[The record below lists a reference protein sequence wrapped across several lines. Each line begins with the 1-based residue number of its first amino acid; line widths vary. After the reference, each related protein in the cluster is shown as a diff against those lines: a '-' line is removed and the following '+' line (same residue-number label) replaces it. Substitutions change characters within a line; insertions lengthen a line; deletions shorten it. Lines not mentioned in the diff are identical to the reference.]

1 MNKLFPKKRWQQY
14 LLMGSV
20 LLIAFIGI
28 QLSSYISQTTRQP
41 VALNVMLQQMR
52 SEPAMWTK
60 TEHDVSV
67 LIIDMQKN
75 VVAGAAIAPSGIF
88 VSTKDGQKYFVSDYY
103 GKFAELVLSSYH
115 KGQTDAFPLA
125 VLAKDPRG
133 VYDWRADIGLVLILF
148 LFAAI
153 AFYGFRALG
162 EGFKFSQNNSLVT
175 FDDVIGATEAK
186 AALLDIMAY
195 LKDPKGFAEIG
206 ARPPKGVLLSG
217 APGTGKTQ
225 LAKALAGE
233 CKVNFI
239 AATGGDFSA
248 MFLGVGSMRV
258 KSLFRKARKNA
269 PCIVFIDEVDG
280 IGRRTTTDNGG
291 PAESEGNRIINQIL
305 AEIDGFNASSGV
317 IVIGATNFPD
327 AVDPALLREGRFD
340 RKIHVKLP
348 DVADREA
355 LFRLYAKKVKA
366 AEDIGYAQLAR
377 LTTGLT
383 PAAIAYVVNHAA
395 LISTR
400 SNEKQIGMDNFLEAI
415 EVCRMGEING
425 SATAMTEAERE
436 RVAVHEAGHAIVAQ
450 VLGVGVVEKV
460 TILPRGGALGVTL
473 VTQSEDKQLHL
484 KSEMENRIQMLLGGR
499 AAEIMTYHD
508 ASSGA
513 ASDLKEASRLALS
526 MVASLG
532 LGDKGTLFSMDALA
546 AFNIKP
552 DTTLAVAE
560 AEGILVTQNERCFS
574 ILRQYDTALRTV
586 VSYLLE
592 RETIQGL
599 EVVKAVEAFRMG
611 LEKVSVERRDL
622 NSPMRASTLA
632 CEQRQETPIDRN
644 LAAPHQNGATSEA
657 EGLVPAA

>member
-1 MNKLFPKKRWQQY
+1 MNKLLPKKRWQQY
-14 LLMGSV
+14 LLLATV
-20 LLIAFIGI
+20 LLTLFISI
-28 QLSSYISQTTRQP
+28 QMSIHFFQAKQQP
-41 VALNVMLQQMR
+41 AALNSMLVQMR
-52 SEPAMWTK
+52 SEPALWTN

-75 VVAGAAIAPSGIF
+75 RVAGAAIAPAGIF
-88 VSTKDGQKYFVSDYY
+88 VTTKEGQKYFVSDYY
-103 GKFAELVLSSYH
+103 GKFAEMVLGSYH

-133 VYDWRADIGLVLILF
+133 VYDWRADIGLALILF

-153 AFYGFRALG
+153 FVYGYRSLG
-162 EGFKFSQNNSLVT
+162 EGFKFAQNNSKVT
-175 FDDVIGATEAK
+175 FKDVIGANEAK

-217 APGTGKTQ
+217 PPGTGKTQ

-233 CKVNFI
+233 CNVNFI
-239 AATGGDFSA
+239 PATGGDFTA

-291 PAESEGNRIINQIL
+291 PAEAEGNRIINQIL
-305 AEIDGFNASSGV
+305 AEIDGFSASSGV

-348 DVADREA
+348 DVRDREA
-355 LFRLYAKKVKA
+355 LFRLYAEKVKA
-366 AEDIGYAQLAR
+366 TDDIGYAQLAR

-400 SNEKQIGMDNFLEAI
+400 SNEKQIGMENFLEAI

-425 SATAMTEAERE
+425 SATAMTEAERK

-450 VLGVGVVEKV
+450 VLGVGLVEKV

-499 AAEIMTYHD
+499 AAEIIIYND

-574 ILRQYDTALRTV
+574 VLRQYDAALNTV
-586 VSYLLE
+586 VAGLLE
-592 RETIQGL
+592 RETINGF
-599 EVVKAVEAFRMG
+599 EVVEAVAAVQLSLAAPAG
-611 LEKVSVERRDL
+611 HCRDL
-622 NSPMRASTLA
+622 HSPMRAAVLA
-632 CEQRQETPIDRN
+632 
-644 LAAPHQNGATSEA
+644 G
-657 EGLVPAA
+657 

>member
-14 LLMGSV
+14 LLLGTV
-20 LLIAFIGI
+20 LLTLFIAI
-28 QLSSYISQTTRQP
+28 QMSIHFFHAKQQP
-41 VALNVMLQQMR
+41 IALNTMLVQMR
-52 SEPAMWTK
+52 SDPVLWTNM
-60 TEHDVSV
+60 EHDVSV

-75 VVAGAAIAPSGIF
+75 RVAGAAIAPAGIF
-88 VSTKDGQKYFVSDYY
+88 MTTKAGQKYFVSDYY
-103 GKFAELVLSSYH
+103 GKFAEMVLASYH
-115 KGQTDAFPLA
+115 KGQTDTFPLA

-133 VYDWRADIGLVLILF
+133 VYDWRSDIGLVLTLC

-153 AFYGFRALG
+153 FVYGYRTLG
-162 EGFKFSQNNSLVT
+162 EGFKFSQNNSAVT
-175 FDDVIGATEAK
+175 FKDVIGAHEAK

-195 LKDPKGFAEIG
+195 LKDPQGFAEIG

-217 APGTGKTQ
+217 PPGTGKTQ

-233 CKVNFI
+233 CNVNFI
-239 AATGGDFSA
+239 AATGGDFTA

-280 IGRRTTTDNGG
+280 IDRRTTTDNGG
-291 PAESEGNRIINQIL
+291 PAEAEGNRIINQIL

-317 IVIGATNFPD
+317 IVIGATNYPD

-348 DVADREA
+348 DVQDREA
-355 LFRLYAKKVKA
+355 LFRLYAQKVKA
-366 AEDIGYAQLAR
+366 MDNIGYAQLAR

-400 SNEKQIGMDNFLEAI
+400 SSEKQIGMDNFLEAI

-484 KSEMENRIQMLLGGR
+484 KSEMKNRIQMLLGGR
-499 AAEIMTYHD
+499 AAEIIRYDD

-546 AFNIKP
+546 VFNITP

-560 AEGILVTQNERCFS
+560 AEGILVKQNECCFA
-574 ILRQYDTALRTV
+574 ILQQYKEAFRAV
-586 VSYLLE
+586 VARLLE
-592 RETIQGL
+592 RETIHGI
-599 EVVKAVEAFRMG
+599 EVVEAVAAVQKD
-611 LEKVSVERRDL
+611 LELDAGERRDPG
-622 NSPMRASTLA
+622 SPMRLA
-632 CEQRQETPIDRN
+632 TAAEEIRQRSLFQNP
-644 LAAPHQNGATSEA
+644 APNAVDSFA
-657 EGLVPAA
+657 PAA